1 MFTLA
6 ELGWYIFLH
15 GRYGKPTKTGTM
27 KKISIALLLLGLL
40 WFTAS
45 SVQAQTGIRFGVKA
59 GYSLGLQ
66 YGILPKDNPYDVDSD
81 SRHGFS
87 GGILLYFPITDAFGV
102 QQEFLYTNKGS
113 TQNVSIDEP
122 YFSTSSQYKLN
133 YFEMPILFRYTF
145 IKIGD
150 VGIFGSTGFGL
161 SMLLGGEYRTDGV
174 IEIDEFDIPFEE
186 TGDTEGLDTFDYSF
200 LYGLG
205 VHFNLFNQQCFFN
218 YRQTIGWNT
227 LMMPTFGTEEP
238 APLRNQAYTF
248 TLGVIF

>member
-1 MFTLA
+1 
-6 ELGWYIFLH
+6 
-15 GRYGKPTKTGTM
+15 M
-27 KKISIALLLLGLL
+27 KKILIALFLLGLL
-40 WFTAS
+40 GFTAS
-45 SVQAQTGIRFGVKA
+45 TVHAQTGIRFGVKA

-66 YGILPKDNPYDVDSD
+66 YGILPKDNIYEVDSD

-87 GGILLYFPITDAFGV
+87 GGILLYFPITEAFGV

-122 YFSTSSQYKLN
+122 YFSTSSEYKLN

-145 IKIGD
+145 IKIGN

-161 SMLLGGEYRTDGV
+161 SLLLGGEYRTDGV
-174 IEIDEFDIPFEE
+174 IEIEEFEIPFEE
-186 TGDTEGLDTFDYSF
+186 TGNTDGLDTFDYSL

-205 VHFNLFNQQCFFN
+205 AHFNLFNQQCFFN

-248 TLGVIF
+248 TLGIIF

>member
-1 MFTLA
+1 
-6 ELGWYIFLH
+6 
-15 GRYGKPTKTGTM
+15 M
-27 KKISIALLLLGLL
+27 KKLLNTLFFLALIWGASIS
-40 WFTAS
+40 T
-45 SVQAQTGIRFGVKA
+45 QAQTGIRFGVKA
-59 GYSLGLQ
+59 GYSLGMQ

-122 YFSTSSQYKLN
+122 YFSTSSEYKLN

-150 VGIFGSTGFGL
+150 FGIFGSTGFGL
-161 SMLLGGEYRTDGV
+161 SMLLGGGYETNGI
-174 IEIDEFDIPFEE
+174 IEIEEFDIPFSE
-186 TGDTEGLDTFDYSF
+186 TGNTDGLDTFDYSF

-205 VHFNLFNQQCFFN
+205 AHFNLFNQQCFFN

-227 LMMPTFGTEEP
+227 LMMPTFGAEEP
-238 APLRNQAYTF
+238 APLRNQAYTL
-248 TLGVIF
+248 TVGVIF

>member
-1 MFTLA
+1 
-6 ELGWYIFLH
+6 
-15 GRYGKPTKTGTM
+15 M
-27 KKISIALLLLGLL
+27 KKLSIALFLLALT
-40 WFTAS
+40 WSAS
-45 SVQAQTGIRFGVKA
+45 LSVQAQTGIRFGVKA
-59 GYSLGLQ
+59 GYSLGMQ
-66 YGILPKDNPYDVDSD
+66 YGIIPADNPYDLDSD

-87 GGILLYFPITDAFGV
+87 GGILLYFPITEAFGV

-113 TQNVSIDEP
+113 GQHVSMAEP
-122 YFSTSSQYKLN
+122 LFRSSSIYKLN

-150 VGIFGSTGFGL
+150 FGIFGSTGFGL
-161 SMLLGGEYRTDGV
+161 SMLLGGDYRTDGV
-174 IEIDEFDIPFEE
+174 IAIDDIEIPF
-186 TGDTEGLDTFDYSF
+186 TESGNTDGLDTFDYSF

-205 VHFNLFNQQCFFN
+205 VHFNLLNQQCFIN

-227 LMMPTFGTEEP
+227 LMMPTFGGEEP

>member
-1 MFTLA
+1 
-6 ELGWYIFLH
+6 
-15 GRYGKPTKTGTM
+15 M
-27 KKISIALLLLGLL
+27 KKLSIALIMSALL
-40 WFTAS
+40 WSASS

-66 YGILPKDNPYDVDSD
+66 YGILPKDNPYEVDSD

-113 TQNVSIDEP
+113 TQHVSMAEP
-122 YFSTSSQYKLN
+122 FFKSSSEYKLN

-150 VGIFGSTGFGL
+150 FGIYGSTGFGL
-161 SMLLGGEYRTDGV
+161 SMLLGGEYTTNGE
-174 IEIDEFDIPFEE
+174 IEIEEFDVPF
-186 TGDTEGLDTFDYSF
+186 TESGNTDGLDTFDYSF

-205 VHFNLFNQQCFFN
+205 VHFNLLNQQFFFN

-227 LMMPTFGTEEP
+227 LMMPTFGSEEP